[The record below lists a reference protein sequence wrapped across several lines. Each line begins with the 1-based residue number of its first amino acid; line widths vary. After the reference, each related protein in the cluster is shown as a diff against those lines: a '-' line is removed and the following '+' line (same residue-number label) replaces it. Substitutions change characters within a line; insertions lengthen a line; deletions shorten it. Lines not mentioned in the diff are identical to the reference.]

1 VCSKKKV
8 VWVKCN
14 KTIHKKKYVPYYCY
28 YSKFAVI
35 TGDRAAYLS
44 KLLFKIREYRK
55 TNTHFRL
62 ILKQLLIKQKISK
75 EIFKKVDSIEVKKMR
90 DLEVAIVSKKVSIKF
105 IESQIGKYKSIM
117 KKLGYLEYK
126 PKVCRTISGKRVCGL
141 SEKNSKK
148 KVGRVYVSKKLFTK
162 IIFIQ
167 KRAKIIGVSKKTDYV
182 IVKHQSKQWV
192 KKSLRINPSLRSII
206 LNIAFAKLFKQNNI
220 NKYVKKTLSKMKK
233 SKRTKL
239 NRYLKQKIGRK
250 IIIRKIIEKKIWKRF
265 KKWNKKNFKI

>member
-1 VCSKKKV
+1 VFQKKKI
-8 VWVKCN
+8 VWVKCD

-62 ILKQLLIKQKISK
+62 ILKQLLIKQKITK
-75 EIFKKVDSIEVKKMR
+75 ETFKKVDSIEVKKMK

-105 IESQIGKYKSIM
+105 IESQIEKYKSTM

-141 SEKNSKK
+141 SEKTTKK
-148 KVGRVYVSKKLFTK
+148 KS
-162 IIFIQ
+162 
-167 KRAKIIGVSKKTDYV
+167 
-182 IVKHQSKQWV
+182 W
-192 KKSLRINPSLRSII
+192 
-206 LNIAFAKLFKQNNI
+206 
-220 NKYVKKTLSKMKK
+220 
-233 SKRTKL
+233 
-239 NRYLKQKIGRK
+239 
-250 IIIRKIIEKKIWKRF
+250 
-265 KKWNKKNFKI
+265 

>member
-1 VCSKKKV
+1 VFQKKKV

-148 KVGRVYVSKKLFTK
+148 KLAEYMFPKNYS
-162 IIFIQ
+162 Q
-167 KRAKIIGVSKKTDYV
+167 K
-182 IVKHQSKQWV
+182 
-192 KKSLRINPSLRSII
+192 
-206 LNIAFAKLFKQNNI
+206 
-220 NKYVKKTLSKMKK
+220 
-233 SKRTKL
+233 
-239 NRYLKQKIGRK
+239 
-250 IIIRKIIEKKIWKRF
+250 
-265 KKWNKKNFKI
+265 